1 VAAVAGD
8 IQRADD
14 LRYMEE
20 ALALAARAAGRTS
33 PNPMVGAV
41 VVAGGEV
48 VGRGFH
54 AGAGAPHA
62 EIVALREAGARA
74 RGATVYVTLEPCAHR
89 GRTGPCAE
97 ALIAAGVRRVVAAM
111 VDPDPQVC
119 GRGLARLRAAGV
131 EVEVG
136 VLEGVARRLNE
147 GFVKHRATGLPFVTL
162 KWAMSL
168 DGRIAGAG
176 GRPVAITGEA
186 ARRYVHELRNTH
198 DAVLVG
204 VGTVLADDPL
214 LTCRLPGGR
223 NPMRV
228 VVDSRLRTPPT
239 ARVVATAGEVPTLV
253 ATTLA
258 APAERLTALRRA
270 GVEVL
275 VQAHAAPRVDLR
287 SLLEELARRGT
298 LGVLVEGGAEVH
310 AAFLAAGLADKVI
323 ALVAPVLIG
332 SAGAP
337 APVAGLPAAGAGADP
352 AAPRRLRAVR
362 VIAELDGDV
371 ALEGYLREVPGAAG
385 SGDDAARRPG
395 GAA

>member
-1 VAAVAGD
+1 MATGARD

-54 AGAGAPHA
+54 ARAGEPHA
-62 EIVALREAGARA
+62 EILALREAGARA
-74 RGATVYVTLEPCAHR
+74 RGATVYVTLEPCAHQ

-111 VDPDPQVC
+111 ADPDRQVR
-119 GRGLARLRAAGV
+119 GRGFERLRAAGV

-136 VLEGVARRLNE
+136 LLENRARRLNE
-147 GFVKHRATGLPFVTL
+147 AFVKHRATGLPFVTL

-186 ARRYVHELRNTH
+186 ARRFAHGLRDTH
-198 DAVLVG
+198 DVVLVG

-239 ARVVATAGEVPTLV
+239 ARVVATAAETPTLV
-253 ATTLA
+253 ATTAA
-258 APAERLTALRRA
+258 APAERVAALRRA

-275 VQAHAAPRVDLR
+275 VQAHEEPRVRLS
-287 SLLEELARRGT
+287 SLLEELGRRGA
-298 LGVLVEGGAEVH
+298 LAVLVEGGAEVH

-332 SAGAP
+332 GAGAP
-337 APVAGLPAAGAGADP
+337 AAGVQPAGLDAGPPAA
-352 AAPRRLRAVR
+352 RRLRDVR
-362 VIAELDGDV
+362 VITGLDGDV
-371 ALEGYLREVPGAAG
+371 AIEGYLGSLPGPDG
-385 SGDDAARRPG
+385 GGDDGDRRPDG
-395 GAA
+395 EA